1 MRYKVLTHIHRLLLV
16 KTILTFR
23 GIFLSSKI
31 ASTNSSGLVMKPE
44 MVVLKSLLKRNGL
57 RRCLAKRVSNRLMM
71 IKLQIDKRTVVVVSA
86 YAPQ

>member
-1 MRYKVLTHIHRLLLV
+1 
-16 KTILTFR
+16 
-23 GIFLSSKI
+23 
-31 ASTNSSGLVMKPE
+31 MKPE

-86 YAPQ
+86 YTPQ